1 MFSKGVPALLYEVML
16 MKTYGVLVIGALLM
30 GLPAVCA
37 ADYVPMKPKSI
48 VQQDMRTGMQCFNA
62 AYEAYFAAK
71 NADSVI
77 ARGNFYAQAISNIA
91 KANAME
97 SDNVAYIVL
106 SMQIYRGKGVLP
118 YAKSAVL
125 RAEKLLQDRLALVP
139 DAAGALLDYAILC
152 RAGDMAYRPEQ
163 QAYYQKSQ
171 QLARQVCVALA
182 QDNSSDALC
191 AKAMANLV
199 LNNKEQ
205 FLSLLKAGLKTSGEP
220 GASGFYLN
228 LYENTVAK
236 NSWLWPVAEK
246 YLQNEFLL
254 YYLCDLSRPYSF

>member
-1 MFSKGVPALLYEVML
+1 
-16 MKTYGVLVIGALLM
+16 MKTYGVLLIGALLM

-37 ADYVPMKPKSI
+37 ADYVPMKPKAV

-71 NADSVI
+71 NADAAL
-77 ARGNFYAQAISNIA
+77 ARGGFYAQAISNIA

-97 SDNVAYIVL
+97 SDNVSYIAL
-106 SMQIYRGKGVLP
+106 SMQVYRGKGVLP

-125 RAEKLLQDRLALVP
+125 RAEKLLQDRLALEP
-139 DAAGALLDYAILC
+139 DDVGALLDYAILC

-163 QAYYQKSQ
+163 QEYYKKSQ
-171 QLARQVCVALA
+171 RLARQVCDALA
-182 QDNSSDALC
+182 QDNSADALC
-191 AKAMANLV
+191 AKAMASLV
-199 LNNKEQ
+199 LGKEEQ
-205 FLSLLKAGLKTSGEP
+205 FFSLLDAGVKAGGGF

-228 LYENTVAK
+228 LYKNTVAQ
-236 NSWLWPVAEK
+236 NSWLWPAAEK

-254 YYLCDLSRPYSF
+254 YYLCDLSRPNNF